1 MFSLPSFSG
10 NTGQESRVFP
20 HIGRRIV
27 KTAIAVFLCLMIYA
41 LRGYEVGSMPTEAA
55 IKAIPTMNEIVV
67 ERILNRTDLTF
78 IRVLAKKAQNKIL

>member
-1 MFSLPSFSG
+1 LDSDGGILDLEEGLVKFFPASSDLQIHGGFGFSG
-10 NTGQESRVFP
+10 RFVRKK
-20 HIGRRIV
+20 I
-27 KTAIAVFLCLMIYA
+27 
-41 LRGYEVGSMPTEAA
+41 MPTEAA

>member
-1 MFSLPSFSG
+1 MYWIAMVASSIWRKDWLSSSPRALTSKFMVVSALAVVSL
-10 NTGQESRVFP
+10 RKK
-20 HIGRRIV
+20 I
-27 KTAIAVFLCLMIYA
+27 
-41 LRGYEVGSMPTEAA
+41 MPTEAA